1 MHLKFNQV
9 RNMAQYSSEDIN
21 KVLKYIRR
29 LPRDLDLMGKIDFI
43 YEEHIPN
50 LQLSERDLRNI
61 LSILAQKGYVILEG
75 YIEGTFITLLR

>member
-1 MHLKFNQV
+1 
-9 RNMAQYSSEDIN
+9 MAQYSSEDIN

>member
-1 MHLKFNQV
+1 
-9 RNMAQYSSEDIN
+9 MAQYSNEDIN

-50 LQLSERDLRNI
+50 LRLSERDLRNI
-61 LSILAQKGYVILEG
+61 LSILAQNGYVILEG
-75 YIEGTFITLLR
+75 YMEGTFITLLR